1 MLRAVKPS
9 EFEQAVLE
17 LAMTT
22 RVPLTRA
29 NILFYS
35 GVSAKQAE
43 KWLDEMLGNGLLE
56 FDSDDSGEILYN
68 VCGAKRPP
76 SGATQL
82 TRCSA
87 CRRATG
93 AGARCTRCGQLLDPQ
108 LRALRSDIERAGSA
122 IDLVRRGGSGLLPP
136 TREGDKNILVAG
148 ALGLLGPMGWFYAAP
163 LAEAGLAT
171 GAFLMLYWLLPHLTI
186 ILMSLLLP
194 VSAFVGAAY
203 AWKHNRAGHRSS
215 LFTERDESP

>member
-9 EFEQAVLE
+9 EFEQAILE

-29 NILFYS
+29 NILFYT
-35 GVSAKQAE
+35 GVGTKQAE
-43 KWLDEMLGNGLLE
+43 KWLDEMLGSGLIE
-56 FDSDDSGEILYN
+56 FDSDDSGEIFYT

-76 SGATQL
+76 GGATQL

-93 AGARCTRCGQLLDPQ
+93 AGTRCTRCGQLLDPQ

-122 IDLVRRGGSGLLPP
+122 LDLVRRGSGGLMAPP
-136 TREGDKNILVAG
+136 KEGDKNVAVAG
-148 ALGLLGPMGWFYAAP
+148 LLGLLGPMGWFYAAP
-163 LAEAGLAT
+163 LREAGLAT
-171 GAFLMLYWLLPHLTI
+171 AAFMLVYWLVPHL
-186 ILMSLLLP
+186 ILYPLMTLLLP
-194 VSAFVGAAY
+194 ASALVGAAY
-203 AWKHNRAGHRSS
+203 AWKHNRSGRRSG
-215 LFTERDESP
+215 LFTEDESA